1 MEKKNIG
8 IKDLVNLGL
17 FTAIY
22 FVLFFIS
29 GMTGLIPV
37 MAVFYPVLLAVL
49 GGIPCILFFSKT
61 QKFGLVTMMGI
72 LMGLI
77 TFFDGLWSLCT
88 DYRRNLRRAG
98 RSGHAYWRLQKLET
112 YAYRLL
118 PVQRMGGG
126 FSDDHVYL
134 QRCVS
139 GRLC

>member
-77 TFFDGLWSLCT
+77 TF
-88 DYRRNLRRAG
+88 
-98 RSGHAYWRLQKLET
+98 
-112 YAYRLL
+112 
-118 PVQRMGGG
+118 
-126 FSDDHVYL
+126 
-134 QRCVS
+134 
-139 GRLC
+139 